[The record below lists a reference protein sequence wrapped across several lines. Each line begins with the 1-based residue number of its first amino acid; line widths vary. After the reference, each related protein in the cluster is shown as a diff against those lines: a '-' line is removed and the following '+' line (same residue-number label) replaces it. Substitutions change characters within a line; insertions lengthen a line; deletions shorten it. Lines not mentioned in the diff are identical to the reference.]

1 MKTSQ
6 YRNWGLCF
14 ILALTLFTSYRV
26 KAETNSPGFINITYL
41 NGLTTDSVYDIC
53 TDQNGYVW
61 IGTAT
66 GLSRYNGY
74 NIKNFFKEEMNI
86 RSNTIRYLLRDKR
99 NRIWIGS
106 HNGLGVWDNEAQ
118 KFLNLETMT
127 GDAVENKSAGFFED
141 SEGTIWASLRTGVI
155 TAIDPE
161 NFSIRKHFFGTEKN
175 DYFARIWFEP
185 ENDLYLAAAIN
196 GGLFYL
202 DVDNDTKVP
211 FTLSD
216 NPDAAP
222 FANRKIMGIVKTGS
236 TSFCISCEDGTLWM
250 INPYD
255 RSCRQL
261 PLGIK
266 GQKQYKFRKVFVIG
280 DNMIAIGHTTGLL
293 IYDLEKERLVYN
305 KITRELEGSNV
316 YCVCGNL
323 DTGLIIGTSK
333 NGVIIQQESGFDFTT
348 IKGNPGS
355 KRPLLMDSHVTGFAQ
370 TNDTTIWVST
380 QLKGLFQYNSADRK
394 IKRYNSHNLPKDLY
408 GIACLNGKVWV
419 RSSAG
424 IYSLQPE
431 TGDVKSY
438 REGYQG
444 NKDLI
449 VTKDGR
455 LLVLTENRLL
465 QFDEATDNFKPVKE
479 FQDLTVLEIGRS
491 DSNTLV
497 AMTAEKGFVRWNGAK
512 VTVTHQ
518 NPFSTESLPN
528 LPVIIFE
535 DNHALIWSTIPES
548 GVISVSDSQINS
560 LTTRSGLASDVISNI
575 IKDLDENILITTDR
589 SLTKITRAGKMY
601 SITRSDGLI
610 NFGFSRSSAFRTS
623 NGEILLGS
631 RDGITIIHRSSK
643 KKPAQPSSESV
654 IDKII
659 CNGMEIPVK
668 SRNRAVLNHTQ
679 NNIDIRVFDVD
690 PHHILSGRQL
700 FCLEGYDN
708 TWRPAGKDMKLSYQN
723 LKSGKYILR
732 SYNPDIEPLTIRIK
746 SHPLTSVTAYVIY
759 VLILLGLMSIIIIY
773 IRGNEIRKRKE
784 KTYQMKMDLHQEK
797 LDFFTNIA
805 HEIKTP
811 LTLITTPLSHLTNN
825 PNLDAEAKYDIEI
838 MNKHASYLSTLIK
851 ELLEFSKIEKNK
863 FNINLK
869 PVDICSSTSNVIA
882 NFTDM
887 NNRVKWQISVPEE
900 PIWVMADTSATT
912 KILNNLVFNA
922 IKYSGSFISIDI
934 TRNDNGFAIVRI
946 ANDGDIIPQEMRS
959 RIFDSFVRYIS
970 DNGTESISDGF
981 GIGLSVAKTL
991 AQKQNGELHMSD
1003 NLELN
1008 EFFLSIPLCNNAPV
1022 ILEEEEE
1029 IIEDGGSTFDE
1040 NLNGT
1045 ILVVEDHPDLLE
1057 YLRKNMKRQYR
1068 VLTAENGA
1076 AALELIRKQSN
1087 IDLVVTDL
1095 KMPKMSGMDLCRN
1108 IKSDPTF
1115 SHILTVILSAN
1126 LTPEAKVESMKIGV
1140 DAIVEKPFSMEFLI
1154 SRVENLITSRK
1165 NLIQK
1170 ISGNSNYEPK
1180 EESSHSGLTSRDI
1193 VFLQELK
1200 HAVEE
1205 NYSNP
1210 EFGVDEIANLLN
1222 ISRSSLN
1229 RKMRDILN
1237 TTANNYI
1244 RDRKIAKAEELLRT
1258 STLQINEICYKVG
1271 FTTPSYFIKCFR
1283 KKYGMSPNEY
1293 ANSIH

>member
-14 ILALTLFTSYRV
+14 ILALTLFTSYRIE
-26 KAETNSPGFINITYL
+26 AETNSPGFINITYL
-41 NGLTTDSVYDIC
+41 SGLTTDTVYDIC
-53 TDQNGYVW
+53 TDHNGYLW
-61 IGTAT
+61 IGTST

-86 RSNTIRYLLRDKR
+86 RSNIIRYLMCDKR

-106 HNGLGVWDNEAQ
+106 SNGVGVWDNEAQ
-118 KFLNLETMT
+118 KFLNLDMMT

-141 SEGTIWASLRTGVI
+141 SEGTVWVSLRTGVI

-161 NFSIRKHFFGTEKN
+161 TFNIRKHFFDTVKD
-175 DYFARIWFEP
+175 DYFSRMWFEP
-185 ENDLYLAAAIN
+185 ENDLYLASAIN

-202 DVDNDTKVP
+202 DMKNDTKVQ
-211 FTLSD
+211 FAASD
-216 NPDAAP
+216 NPEATP
-222 FANRKIMGIVKTGS
+222 FADRKIMGIAKIDS
-236 TSFCISCEDGTLWM
+236 SSFCISCEDGTLWT

-255 RSCRQL
+255 RTYRQL
-261 PLGIK
+261 PLETK
-266 GQKQYKFRKVFVIG
+266 DDKKYKFRKVFVIG
-280 DNMIAIGHTTGLL
+280 DNIIGVGHTNGLL
-293 IYDLEKERLVYN
+293 IYDLNRNSPVYN
-305 KITRELEGSNV
+305 KITKELEGKNV

-323 DTGLIIGTSK
+323 DSGLIIGTSK
-333 NGVIIQQESGFDFTT
+333 NGIIIQQESGFDFTT
-348 IKGNPGS
+348 IKGNAGS
-355 KRPLLMDSHVTGFAQ
+355 KRPVLLESNVTGFAQ

-380 QLKGLFQYNSADRK
+380 QLKGLFQYNSQNRR
-394 IKRYNSHNLPKDLY
+394 IKRYDSPRLPKHIN
-408 GIACLNGKVWV
+408 GIACFNGKLWV
-419 RSSAG
+419 MSASG

-431 TGDVKSY
+431 TGAVCSY
-438 REGYQG
+438 REGHQG

-449 VTKDGR
+449 ATKDGK

-465 QFDEATDNFKPVKE
+465 QFDNASDNFKPVKE
-479 FQDLTVLEIGRS
+479 FNDLTVLEIGHS

-497 AMTAEKGFVRWNGAK
+497 AMTAEKGFVRWNGTK
-512 VTVTHQ
+512 VTATHQ
-518 NPFSTESLPN
+518 NPFKNEN
-528 LPVIIFE
+528 LPQLPVVIFE
-535 DNHALIWSTIPES
+535 DSNSCIWSTLPES
-548 GVISVSDSQINS
+548 GVITVSDAQVNS
-560 LTTRSGLASDVISNI
+560 MTTRSGLASDVISNI
-575 IKDLDENILITTDR
+575 IKDYDDNILITTDR
-589 SLTKITRAGKMY
+589 SLTKITRSGKMY
-601 SITRSDGLI
+601 SITRADGLI
-610 NFGFSRSSAFRTS
+610 NYGFSRSSAFRTS

-631 RDGITIIHRSSK
+631 RDGITIIHRSSRK
-643 KKPAQPSSESV
+643 KTAISDSEG
-654 IDKII
+654 IEKIMS
-659 CNGMEIPVK
+659 NGMEIPLKNKKKVIL
-668 SRNRAVLNHTQ
+668 RHTQ
-679 NNIDIRVFDVD
+679 NNLDISIHDVD
-690 PHHILSGRQL
+690 PHNILSGRQL
-700 FCLEGYDN
+700 YCLEGYDN
-708 TWRPAGKDMKLSYQN
+708 TWRPTGKDMKLSYQS
-723 LKSGKYILR
+723 LKPGKYILR
-732 SYNPDIEPLTIRIK
+732 SYNPENEPLTIHIK
-746 SHPLTSVTAYVIY
+746 SHPLKSVVAYVIY
-759 VLILLGLMSIIIIY
+759 ALILIGLMSIIIIY

-811 LTLITTPLSHLTNN
+811 LTLITTPLSHLKSN
-825 PNLDAEAKYDIEI
+825 PNLDAEARYDIEI
-838 MNKHASYLSTLIK
+838 MNKHASYLSTLIR

-863 FNINLK
+863 FNINCR

-882 NFTDM
+882 NFTDL
-887 NNRVKWQISVPEE
+887 NSRVQWKISVPED

-922 IKYSGSFISIDI
+922 IKYSDSFISIDI
-934 TRNDNGFAIVRI
+934 ERADNGFAIIHI
-946 ANDGDIIPQEMRS
+946 ANDGDIIPMELRS
-959 RIFDSFVRYIS
+959 KIFESFVRYSS
-970 DNGTESISDGF
+970 DNDTGSISDGF

-991 AQKQNGELHMSD
+991 AKRQNGELHMSD
-1003 NLELN
+1003 NPELN
-1008 EFFLSIPLCNNAPV
+1008 EFILSIPLSSIPPV
-1022 ILEEEEE
+1022 ILEDEEDMQ
-1029 IIEDGGSTFDE
+1029 EDGESTLDE
-1040 NLNGT
+1040 HFNGT
-1045 ILVVEDHPDLLE
+1045 ILVVEDNSDLLE
-1057 YLRKNMKRQYR
+1057 YLRKNLKRQYN
-1068 VLTAENGA
+1068 VLTAENGEVA
-1076 AALELIRKQSN
+1076 HELIKKQSN
-1087 IDLVVTDL
+1087 IDLVITDL
-1095 KMPKMSGMDLCRN
+1095 KMPKMSGMDLCRK

-1126 LTPEAKVESMKIGV
+1126 LTPESKVESMKIGV

-1170 ISGNSNYEPK
+1170 ISGNANYEHK
-1180 EESSHSGLTSRDI
+1180 DENSHSGLTVRDV

-1210 EFGVDEIANLLN
+1210 DFGVEDIASILN

-1244 RDRKIAKAEELLRT
+1244 RDRKIEKAEELLRT
-1258 STLQINEICYKVG
+1258 STMQINEICYKVG

>member
-26 KAETNSPGFINITYL
+26 EAETNSPGFINITYL
-41 NGLTTDSVYDIC
+41 SGLTTDSVYDIC

-222 FANRKIMGIVKTGS
+222 FANRKIMGIVKTDS

-261 PLGIK
+261 PLDIED
-266 GQKQYKFRKVFVIG
+266 QKQYKFRKVFVIG

-348 IKGNPGS
+348 IKGNPGT

-380 QLKGLFQYNSADRK
+380 QLKGLFQYNSANRK

-408 GIACLNGKVWV
+408 GIASLNGKVWV

-455 LLVLTENRLL
+455 LLVLT
-465 QFDEATDNFKPVKE
+465 VKGKID
-479 FQDLTVLEIGRS
+479 FPQIGF
-491 DSNTLV
+491 
-497 AMTAEKGFVRWNGAK
+497 EKG
-512 VTVTHQ
+512 T
-518 NPFSTESLPN
+518 TE
-528 LPVIIFE
+528 
-535 DNHALIWSTIPES
+535 
-548 GVISVSDSQINS
+548 
-560 LTTRSGLASDVISNI
+560 R
-575 IKDLDENILITTDR
+575 
-589 SLTKITRAGKMY
+589 
-601 SITRSDGLI
+601 
-610 NFGFSRSSAFRTS
+610 GFQR
-623 NGEILLGS
+623 
-631 RDGITIIHRSSK
+631 
-643 KKPAQPSSESV
+643 
-654 IDKII
+654 
-659 CNGMEIPVK
+659 
-668 SRNRAVLNHTQ
+668 
-679 NNIDIRVFDVD
+679 
-690 PHHILSGRQL
+690 
-700 FCLEGYDN
+700 
-708 TWRPAGKDMKLSYQN
+708 
-723 LKSGKYILR
+723 
-732 SYNPDIEPLTIRIK
+732 
-746 SHPLTSVTAYVIY
+746 
-759 VLILLGLMSIIIIY
+759 
-773 IRGNEIRKRKE
+773 
-784 KTYQMKMDLHQEK
+784 
-797 LDFFTNIA
+797 
-805 HEIKTP
+805 
-811 LTLITTPLSHLTNN
+811 
-825 PNLDAEAKYDIEI
+825 
-838 MNKHASYLSTLIK
+838 
-851 ELLEFSKIEKNK
+851 
-863 FNINLK
+863 
-869 PVDICSSTSNVIA
+869 
-882 NFTDM
+882 
-887 NNRVKWQISVPEE
+887 
-900 PIWVMADTSATT
+900 
-912 KILNNLVFNA
+912 
-922 IKYSGSFISIDI
+922 
-934 TRNDNGFAIVRI
+934 
-946 ANDGDIIPQEMRS
+946 
-959 RIFDSFVRYIS
+959 
-970 DNGTESISDGF
+970 
-981 GIGLSVAKTL
+981 
-991 AQKQNGELHMSD
+991 
-1003 NLELN
+1003 
-1008 EFFLSIPLCNNAPV
+1008 
-1022 ILEEEEE
+1022 
-1029 IIEDGGSTFDE
+1029 
-1040 NLNGT
+1040 
-1045 ILVVEDHPDLLE
+1045 
-1057 YLRKNMKRQYR
+1057 
-1068 VLTAENGA
+1068 
-1076 AALELIRKQSN
+1076 
-1087 IDLVVTDL
+1087 
-1095 KMPKMSGMDLCRN
+1095 
-1108 IKSDPTF
+1108 
-1115 SHILTVILSAN
+1115 
-1126 LTPEAKVESMKIGV
+1126 
-1140 DAIVEKPFSMEFLI
+1140 
-1154 SRVENLITSRK
+1154 
-1165 NLIQK
+1165 
-1170 ISGNSNYEPK
+1170 
-1180 EESSHSGLTSRDI
+1180 
-1193 VFLQELK
+1193 
-1200 HAVEE
+1200 
-1205 NYSNP
+1205 
-1210 EFGVDEIANLLN
+1210 
-1222 ISRSSLN
+1222 
-1229 RKMRDILN
+1229 
-1237 TTANNYI
+1237 
-1244 RDRKIAKAEELLRT
+1244 
-1258 STLQINEICYKVG
+1258 
-1271 FTTPSYFIKCFR
+1271 
-1283 KKYGMSPNEY
+1283 
-1293 ANSIH
+1293 